1 VPDRS
6 LIARSLSA
14 RLLGP
19 AALLGAAPFL
29 GACASSK
36 AEEPDLALRVQEL
49 LLPVPEGWAA
59 AATAGAFSS
68 AEGGAPFWTPFGEAE
83 LDALVVEAL
92 EHNRNIKVSAA
103 LLAAAAARSTI
114 ARSFR
119 WPTVDATAGVVRSKN
134 IFVGLPIPG
143 SNAPL
148 ESLSTTYD
156 VGLVAGWEA
165 DLWGRLAAGAAAA
178 DAAFAAS
185 AADLAAAQ
193 LSVAAETSRA
203 WFGAREARLQVELAE
218 RTVTSYRDSLRVTED
233 RFAAGLVGALDVRLA
248 RANVATSEALLA
260 LSLRGQAVASRRMEL
275 VLGRYPAAELDVPG
289 SFGDLPPPVPAG
301 LPAELLAR
309 RPDLAALERQLVSAE
324 ATIRERRA
332 DRWPRVFLT
341 GSAGRTSDEVSDL
354 LDGDFSVW
362 SFAASLAAPL
372 FDGGRRVAAVEEAEA
387 NARAAGEFFAGA
399 VLAAFAEVE
408 NALDAEGRLRDQ
420 IGHLAVAVDEAQAA
434 LGLAEAQYREGLVGI
449 DLVLDSQR
457 SLLLNEASLLTSQRE
472 LFINR
477 VDLVV
482 ALGGGF
488 EAPATSEPNEDT
500 AGAPIE
506 GD

>member
-1 VPDRS
+1 MLDRS
-6 LIARSLSA
+6 LFARSLAA
-14 RLLGP
+14 RLLGS
-19 AALLGAAPFL
+19 ASILGAAPFL
-29 GACASSK
+29 GACTSSR
-36 AEEPDLALRVQEL
+36 AEPPDFEWRVEELA
-49 LLPVPEGWAA
+49 LPVPAGWSA

-92 EHNRNIKVSAA
+92 EHNRDIKVSAA
-103 LLAAAAARSTI
+103 LLAAAATRSTI

-119 WPTVDATAGVVRSKN
+119 WPTLDATAGAARAKN

-143 SNAPL
+143 TRAPL
-148 ESLSTTYD
+148 ESLATTYD

-193 LSVAAETSRA
+193 LSVAAETARA

-248 RANVATSEALLA
+248 RANVATSEAMLA
-260 LSLRGQAVASRRMEL
+260 LALRAQAVATRRIEL
-275 VLGRYPAAELDVPG
+275 VLGRYPAAELEVPG
-289 SFGDLPPPVPAG
+289 SFGELPPPVPAG

-332 DRWPRVFLT
+332 DRWPRVVLT
-341 GSAGRTSDEVSDL
+341 GTAGRTSEEAGDL

-372 FDGGRRVAAVEEAEA
+372 FDGGRRVAAVDEAEA
-387 NARAAGEFFAGA
+387 NARAAGESFAGA
-399 VLAAFAEVE
+399 VLVAFAEVE

-420 IGHLAVAVDEAQAA
+420 IGFLAVAVDEAQAA

-449 DLVLDSQR
+449 ELVLDAQR
-457 SLLLNEASLLTSQRE
+457 RLLLNEASLLDSQRE

-488 EAPATSEPNEDT
+488 ESPALAEAHAALGTP
-500 AGAPIE
+500 PE